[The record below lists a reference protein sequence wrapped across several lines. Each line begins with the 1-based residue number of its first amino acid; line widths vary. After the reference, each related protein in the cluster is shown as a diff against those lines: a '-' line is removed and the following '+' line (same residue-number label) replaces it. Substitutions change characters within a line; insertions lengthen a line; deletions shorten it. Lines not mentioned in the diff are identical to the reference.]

1 MATRNLH
8 RDLHVIDRLEV
19 GPVKV
24 HADKFEMPYRIHQ
37 QQESFITHLSYHW
50 EEAVFDPLN
59 QRDQNLASMIG
70 AQVALNYGLFCKE
83 MIFRGP
89 FDDHDVPF
97 IQEITENTATEIAVK
112 KLIEPNPF
120 LKIDASTI
128 EFDPGGPFC
137 RADLHFPEKVRPG
150 THTITMPE
158 KSLHG
163 ILSSGGKESLLSF
176 GVLNELNQSPH
187 PIFINESGRHWY
199 TALNGYRYL
208 KNHFPQTG
216 RVWTNADRIFNWML
230 RHLPFIR
237 QDFNR
242 IRADEYPVRLW
253 TVAVFLFGA
262 LPLVIKRGISRIL
275 IGDEYD
281 TTRKA
286 ETRGITHY
294 DGLYDQSRYFD
305 HALSRYYNQ
314 KGWAIKQFSLLRPL
328 SEFLIEKILV
338 KRYPD
343 LQEHQ
348 ISCHAAHIEGNRVKP
363 CGKCEKC
370 RRIVGMMIAIGADPQ
385 KCGYTSQQIRHCL
398 QALEK
403 ESIHQ
408 EADGADHLRAILQE
422 KKIINPWL
430 KVSRHNEIESLR
442 FHPEFSPGHELPPDL
457 YPIYKIFS
465 QYAENILFWQKNQWQ
480 SLLLEQLL

>member
-1 MATRNLH
+1 MAASH
-8 RDLHVIDRLEV
+8 FHPDLSVIERLEI
-19 GPVKV
+19 GPVQMQP
-24 HADKFEMPYRIHQ
+24 DKLEMPYQIHQ
-37 QQESFITHLSYHW
+37 QQEIFINHLSYHW
-50 EEAVFDPLN
+50 EEAVFDPQD

-89 FDDHDVPF
+89 FDDHDIQF
-97 IQEITENTATEIAVK
+97 IRTMIENTAIEIAVK
-112 KLIEPNPF
+112 KFLEPNPF
-120 LKIDASTI
+120 LKIDTSNL
-128 EFDPGGPFC
+128 EFDPGKSFC
-137 RADLHFPEKVRPG
+137 QADLSFPDAFESRSYTPA
-150 THTITMPE
+150 MPE
-158 KSLHG
+158 TSMHG

-176 GVLNELNQSPH
+176 GVLNELNRSPH

-208 KNHFPQTG
+208 QTRFPQTA

-230 RHLPFIR
+230 RHMPFIR
-237 QDFNR
+237 RDFNR
-242 IRADEYPVRLW
+242 IRADEYPLRLW

-262 LPLVIKRGISRIL
+262 LPLVIKRGINRIL

-305 HALSRYYNQ
+305 HALSRYYAQ

-328 SEFLIEKILV
+328 SEFMIEKMLV
-338 KRYPD
+338 QRYPD

-348 ISCHAAHIEGNRVKP
+348 ISCHAAHIEENRVKP

-370 RRIVGMMIAIGADPQ
+370 RRIVGMVIAMGSDPQ
-385 KCGYTSQQIRHCL
+385 KCGYTPQQIRNCL

-408 EADGADHLRAILQE
+408 EAEGAEHLLAVLQE
-422 KKIINPWL
+422 KKIITPWL
-430 KVSRHNEIESLR
+430 KTSRHTEIESLR
-442 FHPEFSPGHELPPDL
+442 FHPEFSPIDELPPDL
-457 YPIYKIFS
+457 FRIYKIFS
-465 QYAENILFWQKNQWQ
+465 QYAENILVWQKNQWQ
-480 SLLLEQLL
+480 SALLEQLL